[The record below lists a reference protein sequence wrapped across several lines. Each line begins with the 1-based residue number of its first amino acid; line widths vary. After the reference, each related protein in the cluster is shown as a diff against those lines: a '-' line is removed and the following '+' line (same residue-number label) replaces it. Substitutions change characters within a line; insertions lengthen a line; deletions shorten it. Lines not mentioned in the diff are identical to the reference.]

1 MARTTFTREES
12 ETGFTAIL
20 SRHVAATPGA
30 IGAALVDGE
39 GEAVDYAGDSIDPF
53 EIKIAAAH
61 WRIVLGDIDKGKH
74 GELFGSTRRLFVH
87 TDQRAFVLDVLPDGY
102 ALLSILEAKASFGH
116 ADRALDATLRDLY
129 REAGWNAPPG
139 AFRWVPLDVELDARG
154 RPIRVRVRKQ
164 WASVE
169 SMGRIIAGLQPG
181 ELGFR
186 VSVPAAEL
194 ELTLVRGRDERWYG
208 DLPLEGAERDPD

>member
-1 MARTTFTREES
+1 MSQTTYKRVEH

-30 IGAALVDGE
+30 YGAALVDAE
-39 GEAVDYAGDSIDPF
+39 GEAVDYAGNTIDPF
-53 EIKIAAAH
+53 ELKVAAAH
-61 WRIVLGDIDKGKH
+61 WRIVLADIDKGKH
-74 GELFGSTRRLFVH
+74 GEMFGQTRRLFVH
-87 TDQRAFVLDVLPDGY
+87 TDLKAFVLDALPEGY
-102 ALLSILEAKASFGH
+102 ALLSILDAKASFGH

-129 REAGWNAPPG
+129 REAGWQAPPG
-139 AFRWVPLDVELDARG
+139 AFRWHPLDVELDARG
-154 RPIRVRVRKQ
+154 RPLRVRVRKQ
-164 WASVE
+164 WADVT

-186 VSVPAAEL
+186 VAVPIADI

-208 DLPLEGAERDPD
+208 DLPLEGDERDPD